1 MMKTI
6 HVVLGANYGDEGK
19 GRTTAY
25 IAAKHHD
32 KNRAV
37 VRFNGGAQAGHTV
50 GSGKD
55 RHVFSH
61 FGSGSFD
68 YVPTIFTAD
77 FVCSPYLFKKENE
90 QLIRKSVIRP
100 DLYVSPQCLVTT
112 PWDMWLNQLQECK
125 RGDRRHGSVGVGF
138 GETIERSTKYEEF
151 RLTVADLIS
160 PFDRM
165 DKLVKLV
172 SEYLPRRLADLN
184 INPHELDEHLGWMYR
199 NPDQI
204 IDIFNEECDYFLK
217 RIFVLDEDEALKKF
231 DTLIFEGAQGLALD
245 QEAPDFPHVTRSYTG
260 IDNVLRVLD
269 FAGID
274 DPIHLTY
281 VTRPYLTRHG
291 AGPLKREVDAE
302 GFKRLFEV
310 VDETNKPHEYQGSL
324 RFAILDMDDAIN
336 RIVKD
341 QFKIPR
347 HRIGNITLMTTC
359 LDQAVSEDGFPAVL
373 DGKSYMFSNQV
384 FGAEFGSRINAQ
396 KVILCQ
402 GEEDWMVDE
411 FKFLGSNRLE
421 VVFGDEE

>member
-1 MMKTI
+1 
-6 HVVLGANYGDEGK
+6 
-19 GRTTAY
+19 
-25 IAAKHHD
+25 
-32 KNRAV
+32 
-37 VRFNGGAQAGHTV
+37 
-50 GSGKD
+50 
-55 RHVFSH
+55 
-61 FGSGSFD
+61 
-68 YVPTIFTAD
+68 
-77 FVCSPYLFKKENE
+77 
-90 QLIRKSVIRP
+90 
-100 DLYVSPQCLVTT
+100 
-112 PWDMWLNQLQECK
+112 MWLNQLQECK

-138 GETIERSTKYEEF
+138 GETIERSTKYQGF
-151 RLTVADLIS
+151 GLTVADLIN

-172 SEYLPRRLADLN
+172 SEYLPQRLADLN

-204 IDIFNEECDYFLK
+204 IDIFDAECDYFLK

-396 KVILCQ
+396 RVILCH
-402 GEEDWMVDE
+402 GEEDWMVNE